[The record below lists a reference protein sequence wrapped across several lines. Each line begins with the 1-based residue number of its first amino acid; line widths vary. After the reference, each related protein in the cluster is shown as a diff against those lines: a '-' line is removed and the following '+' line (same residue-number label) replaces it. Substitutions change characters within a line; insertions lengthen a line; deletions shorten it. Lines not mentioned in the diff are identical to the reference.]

1 MRVVAETGSRI
12 DHQFIVIVRLIELSL
27 MCVSEAKR
35 VAVGFH
41 VVINYAGRHHSYAHY
56 TASVGNGIIIGV
68 GRRAIC

>member
-1 MRVVAETGSRI
+1 MVTETGSRI

-35 VAVGFH
+35 VGIGFH
-41 VVINYAGRHHSYAHY
+41 VVINYAGRDNSNAHN

-68 GRRAIC
+68 RR